1 MNRKLKLPLIAA
13 GVVAVALG
21 AAEAE
26 PATMVYHQEGIF
38 GGVTA
43 SSFRFG

>member
-1 MNRKLKLPLIAA
+1 MPLFA
-13 GVVAVALG
+13 ALG
-21 AAEAE
+21 AAEGE
-26 PATMVYHQEGIF
+26 VATRVYHEDDVF

>member
-1 MNRKLKLPLIAA
+1 
-13 GVVAVALG
+13 VCSSDLG
-21 AAEAE
+21 AAADA
-26 PATMVYHQEGIF
+26 PATCVYHEENIF